1 METLPNLEGASSVT
15 LVCSVVGNP
24 SQQLPDLAL
33 SGAPGA
39 LPAAYLLEAVP
50 WGEVLGV
57 QQELADKG
65 TRTDSYMFRGCF
77 QLSTGA
83 CVHGGARS
91 SDTTSAGPPA
101 SSCSSVVVEHRL
113 VKGALSWLHGYQEG
127 WVSLH

>member
-1 METLPNLEGASSVT
+1 ML
-15 LVCSVVGNP
+15 CSVVGNP

-33 SGAPGA
+33 AGAPEA

-57 QQELADKG
+57 QQELADKD

-77 QLSTGA
+77 QLSIGD
-83 CVHGGARS
+83 CVHGGAHS

-113 VKGALSWLHGYQEG
+113 VQALSWLHGYQEG